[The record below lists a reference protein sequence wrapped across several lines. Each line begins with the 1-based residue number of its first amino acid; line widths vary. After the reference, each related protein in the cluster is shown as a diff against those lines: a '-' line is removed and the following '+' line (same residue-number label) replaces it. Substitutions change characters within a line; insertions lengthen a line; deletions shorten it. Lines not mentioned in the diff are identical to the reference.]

1 MGDKRMGKSIIVYVC
16 GQCGYESPKWLG
28 KCPSCTAWNT
38 LTEDVRAAGPGLQHY
53 QDNSCS
59 IPISEIAMEE
69 EKRLSSGNMELD
81 RILGGGIVPG
91 SLILLGGDPGVG
103 KSTLLLQTAQEMAS
117 SGLTILYL
125 SGEESLQQIKLRAER
140 LNINHDRI
148 FLLNEQ
154 SIESLEKHIKEINPH
169 LVIVDSIQTV
179 YVSGLSSIPGSVT
192 QLRESTVR
200 IAKLAK
206 KSNRGFFLI
215 GHVTKDGALAGP
227 KVLEHMV
234 DVVIYFEGEKNYS
247 LRVLRS
253 VKNRYG
259 STDEIGLLEMSSS
272 GLTEVR
278 DPSFAFIDN
287 HNQSVSGIAITPVYE
302 GSRPFL
308 VEIQALATPTG
319 PGYARR
325 MASGVDQ
332 NRLALIVA
340 VLEKRL
346 GIHLAG
352 FDIYLKVSGGV
363 FLKDP
368 AVDLGMAA
376 AIVSS
381 YYDLPL
387 PLDSVFAGE
396 ISLSGLIN
404 KASFLEI
411 RLKEAERMGYKR
423 AFISEHSRIPP
434 GITGLELV
442 TIENIKSLG
451 TIME

>member
-1 MGDKRMGKSIIVYVC
+1 MNWNSLAEDIRMVGR
-16 GQCGYESPKWLG
+16 
-28 KCPSCTAWNT
+28 
-38 LTEDVRAAGPGLQHY
+38 DLQRQ
-53 QDNSCS
+53 QDGSQS
-59 IPISEIAMEE
+59 IPISEIAVETE
-69 EKRLSSGNMELD
+69 NRISSGNMELD
-81 RILGGGIVPG
+81 RVLGGGVVPG
-91 SLILLGGDPGVG
+91 SLILIGGDPGVG
-103 KSTLLLQTAQEMAS
+103 KSTLLLQTAQQIAAQ
-117 SGLTILYL
+117 GLTILYL

-140 LNINHDRI
+140 LSIDHERI

-154 SIESLEKHIKEINPH
+154 SMESLENHINKINPN

-179 YVSGLSSIPGSVT
+179 YVSGLSSIPGSVN
-192 QLRESTVR
+192 QLRESTLR

-206 KSNRGFFLI
+206 KSGRCFFLI

-234 DVVIYFEGEKNYS
+234 DAVIYFEGEKNFS

-259 STDEIGLLEMSSS
+259 STDEIGLLEMSGA

-278 DPSFAFIDN
+278 DPSFAFLDN
-287 HNQSVSGIAITPVYE
+287 NNRQVSGIAVTPVYE

-308 VEIQALATPTG
+308 TEIQALVTPAG

-332 NRLALIVA
+332 SRLALIVA

-352 FDIYLKVSGGV
+352 YDIYLKVSGGV

-368 AVDLGMAA
+368 AVDLGIAA

-381 YYDLPL
+381 YYDRPL
-387 PLDSVFAGE
+387 PIDAVFAGE

-404 KASFLEI
+404 KTSFLEI
-411 RLKEAERMGYKR
+411 RLKEAERLGYKC
-423 AFISEHSRIPP
+423 AVISKHSRKLSEVP
-434 GITGLELV
+434 GIGLKS
-442 TIENIKSLG
+442 IDSIKDL
-451 TIME
+451 TEAMEG